1 MNAAKP
7 RGKNGKAQPKVQV
20 QGSSRRAALS
30 VLDAV
35 LGRQIPLDLAFERAV
50 SQQKLSGPDRGFARA
65 LAAIV
70 LRRLGQIDD
79 AVDPFLRRPLP
90 KRALTPRNI
99 LRLGAAQI
107 LFLETP
113 AHAAVSE
120 TTDLAS
126 GKNKTYRGLTNA
138 VLRRIAEA
146 GPELLEGQSAA
157 RQNTPEWLWQSW
169 RKSYGSETA
178 LAIAEAHQLEPPLDI
193 SLLKGDPADWPE
205 KLEATLLPTGSLR
218 RTISAAVPDLA
229 GFTDGVWQVQDA
241 AAALPA
247 RMLGDVS
254 GKRVID
260 LCAAPGGKTSQLVS
274 AGANVVAVDAG
285 AERMPR
291 VQENLKRLGLEAETV
306 IADATEWRPETP
318 VDAILLDAPCSSTG
332 TIRRRPRRAL
342 VEAATGRDEPGRNPG
357 RTAPRRGRYAEAR
370 RNAGL
375 CLLLTGGRGRAG
387 PDRDVPGRLP
397 RIRPRA
403 ASLQRDCWLA
413 RRCHHRRW
421 CPPHLAQHVAGAWRH
436 GRLFCRP
443 PDQADS
449 IAAIAAI
456 AFAASGNS
464 LNTAAPAASAC
475 SA

>member
-1 MNAAKP
+1 LNAAKP

-306 IADATEWRPETP
+306 IADATKWRPETP

-332 TIRRRPRRAL
+332 TIRRRPDVLWSKRPRDVTSLAEIQAELLRAAADMLKPGGML
-342 VEAATGRDEPGRNPG
+342 VYACCSLEAE
-357 RTAPRRGRYAEAR
+357 E
-370 RNAGL
+370 
-375 CLLLTGGRGRAG
+375 G
-387 PDRDVPGRLP
+387 PDQIVTFLEDCPEFARAPLSSSEIFGLPEDAITADGALRTLPSMWPEHGGMDGFYAARL
-397 RIRPRA
+397 IK
-403 ASLQRDCWLA
+403 QI
-413 RRCHHRRW
+413 
-421 CPPHLAQHVAGAWRH
+421 Q
-436 GRLFCRP
+436 
-443 PDQADS
+443 
-449 IAAIAAI
+449 
-456 AFAASGNS
+456 
-464 LNTAAPAASAC
+464 
-475 SA
+475 

>member
-1 MNAAKP
+1 LNAAKP

-126 GKNKTYRGLTNA
+126 GKNKTFRGLTNA

-332 TIRRRPRRAL
+332 TIRRRPDVLWSKRPRDVTSLAEIQAELLRAAADMLKPGGML
-342 VEAATGRDEPGRNPG
+342 VYACCSLEAE
-357 RTAPRRGRYAEAR
+357 E
-370 RNAGL
+370 
-375 CLLLTGGRGRAG
+375 G
-387 PDRDVPGRLP
+387 PDQIVTFLEDCPEFARAPLSSSEIFGLPEDAITADGALRTLPSMWPEHGGMDGFYAARL
-397 RIRPRA
+397 IK
-403 ASLQRDCWLA
+403 QI
-413 RRCHHRRW
+413 
-421 CPPHLAQHVAGAWRH
+421 Q
-436 GRLFCRP
+436 
-443 PDQADS
+443 
-449 IAAIAAI
+449 
-456 AFAASGNS
+456 
-464 LNTAAPAASAC
+464 
-475 SA
+475 

>member
-1 MNAAKP
+1 LNAAKP
-7 RGKNGKAQPKVQV
+7 SGKKGKAQPKVQV

-50 SQQKLSGPDRGFARA
+50 GQQKLTGPDRGFARA
-65 LAAIV
+65 MAATV

-90 KRALTPRNI
+90 KRAITPRNI

-146 GPELLEGQSAA
+146 GPELLEDQNAA
-157 RQNTPEWLWQSW
+157 RLNTPEWLWQSW
-169 RKSYGSETA
+169 RKSYGKETA

-193 SLLKGDPADWPE
+193 SLLKGDPTDWPE
-205 KLEATLLPTGSLR
+205 KLEAMLLPTGSLR

-229 GFTDGVWQVQDA
+229 GFADGVWQVQDA

-274 AGANVVAVDAG
+274 AGANVIAVDAG

-291 VQENLKRLGLEAETV
+291 VHENLKRLGLQAETIV
-306 IADATEWRPETP
+306 ADATEWRPETP

-332 TIRRRPRRAL
+332 TIRRRPDVLWSKRPRDVTSLAEIQAELLRAAADMLKPGGML
-342 VEAATGRDEPGRNPG
+342 VYACCSLEAEEGPDQIVAFLEACPEFAR
-357 RTAPRRGRYAEAR
+357 APLASSEI
-370 RNAGL
+370 AGL
-375 CLLLTGGRGRAG
+375 PESAITADGDLRTLPSMWPEHGGMDGFYAA
-387 PDRDVPGRLP
+387 RL
-397 RIRPRA
+397 IK
-403 ASLQRDCWLA
+403 QI
-413 RRCHHRRW
+413 
-421 CPPHLAQHVAGAWRH
+421 Q
-436 GRLFCRP
+436 
-443 PDQADS
+443 
-449 IAAIAAI
+449 
-456 AFAASGNS
+456 
-464 LNTAAPAASAC
+464 
-475 SA
+475 

>member
-7 RGKNGKAQPKVQV
+7 SGKKGKPQPKVQV

-50 SQQKLSGPDRGFARA
+50 GQQKLSGPDRGFARA
-65 LAAIV
+65 MAATV

-90 KRALTPRNI
+90 KRAITPRNI

-138 VLRRIAEA
+138 VLRRIAET
-146 GPELLEGQSAA
+146 GPELLEDQNAT
-157 RQNTPEWLWQSW
+157 RLNTPEWLWQSW
-169 RKSYGSETA
+169 RKSYGNETA

-193 SLLKGDPADWPE
+193 SLLKGNPTDWPE
-205 KLEATLLPTGSLR
+205 KLKATLLPTGSLR

-229 GFTDGVWQVQDA
+229 GFADGVWQVQDA

-247 RMLGDVS
+247 RMLGNVS

-274 AGANVVAVDAG
+274 AGANVIAVDAG

-291 VQENLKRLGLEAETV
+291 IHENLKRLGLEAETV
-306 IADATEWRPETP
+306 IADATEWCPETP

-332 TIRRRPRRAL
+332 TIRRRPDVLWSKR
-342 VEAATGRDEPGRNPG
+342 P
-357 RTAPRRGRYAEAR
+357 
-370 RNAGL
+370 
-375 CLLLTGGRGRAG
+375 
-387 PDRDVPGRLP
+387 RDVTSLAE
-397 RIRPRA
+397 IQAELLRA
-403 ASLQRDCWLA
+403 AADMLKPGGMLVYACCSLEAEEGSDQIVAFLEDCPEFARAPLA
-413 RRCHHRRW
+413 SNEISGLPESAITADGDLRTLPSMW
-421 CPPHLAQHVAGAWRH
+421 PEH
-436 GRLFCRP
+436 GGMDGFYAARLIK
-443 PDQADS
+443 Q
-449 IAAIAAI
+449 IQ
-456 AFAASGNS
+456 
-464 LNTAAPAASAC
+464 
-475 SA
+475 

>member
-1 MNAAKP
+1 
-7 RGKNGKAQPKVQV
+7 
-20 QGSSRRAALS
+20 
-30 VLDAV
+30 V

-50 SQQKLSGPDRGFARA
+50 GQQKLSGPDRGFARA
-65 LAAIV
+65 MAATV

-90 KRALTPRNI
+90 KRAITPRNI

-138 VLRRIAEA
+138 VLRRIAET
-146 GPELLEGQSAA
+146 GPELLEDQNAA
-157 RQNTPEWLWQSW
+157 RLNTPEWLWQSW
-169 RKSYGSETA
+169 RKSYGNETA

-241 AAALPA
+241 AATLPA

-274 AGANVVAVDAG
+274 AGANVIAVDAG

-291 VQENLKRLGLEAETV
+291 VHENLKRLGLEAGTV

-332 TIRRRPRRAL
+332 TIRRRPDVLWSKRPRDVTSLAEIQAELLRAAADMLKPGGML
-342 VEAATGRDEPGRNPG
+342 VYACCSLEAEEGPDQIVTFLEDCPEFAR
-357 RTAPRRGRYAEAR
+357 APLSSSEV
-370 RNAGL
+370 AGL
-375 CLLLTGGRGRAG
+375 PEDAITADGDLRTLPSMWPEHGGMDGFYAA
-387 PDRDVPGRLP
+387 RL
-397 RIRPRA
+397 IK
-403 ASLQRDCWLA
+403 QI
-413 RRCHHRRW
+413 
-421 CPPHLAQHVAGAWRH
+421 Q
-436 GRLFCRP
+436 
-443 PDQADS
+443 
-449 IAAIAAI
+449 
-456 AFAASGNS
+456 
-464 LNTAAPAASAC
+464 
-475 SA
+475 

>member
-1 MNAAKP
+1 MNVAKP
-7 RGKNGKAQPKVQV
+7 KSKKGKAHRKVQV

-50 SQQKLSGPDRGFARA
+50 NQQKLSGPDRGFARA
-65 LAAIV
+65 MAATV
-70 LRRLGQIDD
+70 LRRLGQIDE
-79 AVDPFLRRPLP
+79 AVDLFLRRPLP
-90 KRALTPRNI
+90 KRAITPRNI

-126 GKNKTYRGLTNA
+126 AKNKTYRGLTNA

-146 GPELLEGQSAA
+146 GPELLENQTAA
-157 RQNTPEWLWQSW
+157 RLNTPEWLWQSW
-169 RKSYGSETA
+169 RKSYGDETS

-218 RTISAAVPDLA
+218 RTVSAAVPDLA
-229 GFTDGVWQVQDA
+229 GFADGVWQVQDA

-254 GKRVID
+254 GKHIID

-274 AGANVVAVDAG
+274 AGANVIAVDAG

-291 VQENLKRLGLEAETV
+291 VHENLKRLGLEAETV

-332 TIRRRPRRAL
+332 TIRRRPDVLWSKRPRDVTSLAEIQAELLRAAADMLKPGGML
-342 VEAATGRDEPGRNPG
+342 VYACCSLEAEEGPDQIVTFLEDCPEFAR
-357 RTAPRRGRYAEAR
+357 APLKPSEI
-370 RNAGL
+370 AGL
-375 CLLLTGGRGRAG
+375 PEGAITTDGDLRTLPSMWPEYGGMDGFYAA
-387 PDRDVPGRLP
+387 RL
-397 RIRPRA
+397 IK
-403 ASLQRDCWLA
+403 QI
-413 RRCHHRRW
+413 
-421 CPPHLAQHVAGAWRH
+421 Q
-436 GRLFCRP
+436 
-443 PDQADS
+443 
-449 IAAIAAI
+449 
-456 AFAASGNS
+456 
-464 LNTAAPAASAC
+464 
-475 SA
+475 

>member
-1 MNAAKP
+1 MNAARPGGRK
-7 RGKNGKAQPKVQV
+7 GTAQTKNPPQT

-50 SQQKLSGPDRGFARA
+50 NQQKLSGPDRGFARA
-65 LAAIV
+65 LAATV

-90 KRALTPRNI
+90 KRAMTPRNI

-138 VLRRIAEA
+138 VLRRIAESGA
-146 GPELLEGQSAA
+146 DLLDGQNAA
-157 RQNTPEWLWQSW
+157 RLNTPEWLWQSW
-169 RKSYGSETA
+169 RKSYGDAQA
-178 LAIAEAHQLEPPLDI
+178 LAIAEAHQYEPPLDI
-193 SLLKGDPADWPE
+193 SVLKGDPAEWPE
-205 KLEATLLPTGSLR
+205 KLEAMPLPNGSLR

-229 GFTDGVWQVQDA
+229 GFSEGVWQIQDA

-247 RMLGDVS
+247 RMLGDVA

-260 LCAAPGGKTSQLVS
+260 LCAAPGGKTAQLAS
-274 AGANVVAVDAG
+274 AGAIVTAVDAG

-291 VQENLKRLGLEAETV
+291 VHENLKRLGLIAETV
-306 IADATEWRPETP
+306 IADATEWRPEAP

-332 TIRRRPRRAL
+332 TIRRRPDVLWSKRPRDVASLAEIQTELLHAAAEMLKPGGMLVYACCSLEAEEGPDQVTAFLDACPEFARAAL
-342 VEAATGRDEPGRNPG
+342 APGEIPGLPEAAITRTGDL
-357 RTAPRRGRYAEAR
+357 RTLPSMWPEHGGLDGFYAAR
-370 RNAGL
+370 L
-375 CLLLTGGRGRAG
+375 
-387 PDRDVPGRLP
+387 
-397 RIRPRA
+397 IK
-403 ASLQRDCWLA
+403 QI
-413 RRCHHRRW
+413 
-421 CPPHLAQHVAGAWRH
+421 Q
-436 GRLFCRP
+436 
-443 PDQADS
+443 
-449 IAAIAAI
+449 
-456 AFAASGNS
+456 
-464 LNTAAPAASAC
+464 
-475 SA
+475 

>member
-7 RGKNGKAQPKVQV
+7 SGKKGKVQSKPQV

-65 LAAIV
+65 MAATV

-90 KRALTPRNI
+90 KRAITPRNI

-138 VLRRIAEA
+138 VLRRIAEV
-146 GPELLEGQSAA
+146 GPELLEDQNAA
-157 RQNTPEWLWQSW
+157 RLNTPEWLWQSW
-169 RKSYGSETA
+169 RKSYGNETA

-193 SLLKGDPADWPE
+193 SMLQGDPADWPE

-229 GFTDGVWQVQDA
+229 GFADGVWQVQDA

-247 RMLGDVS
+247 RMLGDVA

-260 LCAAPGGKTSQLVS
+260 LCAAPGGKTAQLVS
-274 AGANVVAVDAG
+274 AGANVIAVDAG
-285 AERMPR
+285 VERMPR
-291 VQENLKRLGLEAETV
+291 VHENLKRLGLEAETV

-332 TIRRRPRRAL
+332 TIRRRPDVLWSKRPRDVMSLAEIQAELLRAAADMLKPGAML
-342 VEAATGRDEPGRNPG
+342 VYACCSLEAEEGPEQIVTFLEDCPEFAR
-357 RTAPRRGRYAEAR
+357 APLAPSEI
-370 RNAGL
+370 AGL
-375 CLLLTGGRGRAG
+375 
-387 PDRDVPGRLP
+387 PDGAITADGDLRTLP
-397 RIRPRA
+397 SMWPE
-403 ASLQRDCWLA
+403 
-413 RRCHHRRW
+413 
-421 CPPHLAQHVAGAWRH
+421 H
-436 GRLFCRP
+436 GSMDGF
-443 PDQADS
+443 
-449 IAAIAAI
+449 
-456 AFAASGNS
+456 FAAR
-464 LNTAAPAASAC
+464 LIKQIQ
-475 SA
+475 

>member
-7 RGKNGKAQPKVQV
+7 SSKKGKPQPKVQV

-50 SQQKLSGPDRGFARA
+50 GQQKLSGPDRGFARA
-65 LAAIV
+65 MAATV

-90 KRALTPRNI
+90 KRAITPRNI

-138 VLRRIAEA
+138 VLRRIAET
-146 GPELLEGQSAA
+146 GPELLEDQNAA
-157 RQNTPEWLWQSW
+157 RLNTPEWLWQSW
-169 RKSYGSETA
+169 RKSYGNETA

-193 SLLKGDPADWPE
+193 SLLKGNPTDWPK
-205 KLEATLLPTGSLR
+205 KLEAKLLPTGSLR
-218 RTISAAVPDLA
+218 RTISAAVPHLA
-229 GFTDGVWQVQDA
+229 GFADGVWQVQDA
-241 AAALPA
+241 VAALPA

-274 AGANVVAVDAG
+274 AGANVIAVDAG
-285 AERMPR
+285 A
-291 VQENLKRLGLEAETV
+291 
-306 IADATEWRPETP
+306 
-318 VDAILLDAPCSSTG
+318 
-332 TIRRRPRRAL
+332 
-342 VEAATGRDEPGRNPG
+342 
-357 RTAPRRGRYAEAR
+357 
-370 RNAGL
+370 
-375 CLLLTGGRGRAG
+375 
-387 PDRDVPGRLP
+387 
-397 RIRPRA
+397 
-403 ASLQRDCWLA
+403 
-413 RRCHHRRW
+413 
-421 CPPHLAQHVAGAWRH
+421 
-436 GRLFCRP
+436 
-443 PDQADS
+443 
-449 IAAIAAI
+449 
-456 AFAASGNS
+456 
-464 LNTAAPAASAC
+464 
-475 SA
+475 

>member
-7 RGKNGKAQPKVQV
+7 SGKKSKAQPKVQV

-50 SQQKLSGPDRGFARA
+50 GQQKLSGPDRGFARA
-65 LAAIV
+65 MAATV

-90 KRALTPRNI
+90 KRAITPRNI

-146 GPELLEGQSAA
+146 GPELLEDQNAA
-157 RQNTPEWLWQSW
+157 RLNTPEWLWQSW
-169 RKSYGSETA
+169 RKSYGNETA

-241 AAALPA
+241 AATLPA

-274 AGANVVAVDAG
+274 AGANVIAVDAG

-291 VQENLKRLGLEAETV
+291 VHENLKRLGLEAGTV

-332 TIRRRPRRAL
+332 TIRRRPDVLWSKRPRDVTSLAEIQAELLRAAADMLKPGGML
-342 VEAATGRDEPGRNPG
+342 VYACCSLEAEEGPDQIVTFLEDCPEFAR
-357 RTAPRRGRYAEAR
+357 APLSSSEV
-370 RNAGL
+370 AGL
-375 CLLLTGGRGRAG
+375 PEDAITADGDLRTLPSMWPEHGGMDGFYAA
-387 PDRDVPGRLP
+387 RL
-397 RIRPRA
+397 IK
-403 ASLQRDCWLA
+403 QI
-413 RRCHHRRW
+413 
-421 CPPHLAQHVAGAWRH
+421 Q
-436 GRLFCRP
+436 
-443 PDQADS
+443 
-449 IAAIAAI
+449 
-456 AFAASGNS
+456 
-464 LNTAAPAASAC
+464 
-475 SA
+475 